1 MMRATHGFLA
11 VAVLLVT
18 SACTSQ
24 PPTSQQPDQLPPT
37 PLPTLQSATVRF
49 ELGRGDNKNKDT
61 HLALAITKETLAIAR
76 IDDFAGD
83 QEFGDP
89 GNYGPFHLI
98 VQPGITKEQYRGS
111 TTRLTIA
118 PSGQDRVIFNTVIDA
133 RFSDG
138 EILTSQSGVRTV
150 DQDNRILEFQNP

>member
-1 MMRATHGFLA
+1 MIRATHVFPA
-11 VAVLLVT
+11 VAVLLLT

-24 PPTSQQPDQLPPT
+24 APPSQQSGQLPPT
-37 PLPTLQSATVRF
+37 PLPTLQSAAVRF
-49 ELGRGDNKNKDT
+49 EMSKGDNKNKDT
-61 HLALAITKETLAIAR
+61 HLAIAITKEALAIAR

-89 GNYGPFHLI
+89 GNYGPFNLN
-98 VQPGITKEQYRGS
+98 VQPGVTKEQYRGS
-111 TTRLTIA
+111 TTRLTVA
-118 PSGQDRVIFNTVIDA
+118 PSGRDRVILNTVIDA

-138 EILTSQSGVRTV
+138 EVLTSQSGVRTV